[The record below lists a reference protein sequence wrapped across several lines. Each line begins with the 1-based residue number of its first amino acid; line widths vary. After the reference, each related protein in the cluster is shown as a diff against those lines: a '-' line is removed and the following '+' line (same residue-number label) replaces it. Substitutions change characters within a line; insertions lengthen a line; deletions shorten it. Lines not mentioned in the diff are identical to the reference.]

1 MDLRYLERN
10 GSEITGS
17 NPRNEWKVSI
27 NRKLKFMK
35 TNRITVGQAVVRFL
49 KNQYVER
56 DGIENPFFAGCLGI
70 FGHGIVAGV
79 GEGLMENPDF
89 RYYMT
94 RNEQSSVHIAIAYA
108 KMKNRMGTF
117 ACISSIGP
125 GATNMV
131 TGAACATINRLPV
144 LIIPGDIFAGRKVAP
159 VLQQLESPASQDISV
174 NDCFKPVSK
183 YWDRIN
189 RPEQLITSLP
199 EVMRV
204 LTSPSETGAVTLA
217 LPQDVQ
223 AEAFDFPEELFRK
236 RIWKIARPRPDSGI
250 LKEAAELIK
259 ASKKPVII
267 AGGGVIYSQAT
278 EILKSLVERTGIP
291 VAETFAGKGSLPY
304 NHLSNLG
311 AAGATGTPGA
321 NEFTSEADL
330 IIGIGTRYSDFT
342 TASKT
347 AFQNPEVKFININI
361 TDFDSHKHSALPLIS
376 DAKAC
381 LEELSQE
388 LVNYRVS
395 DEYRQRAANLNI
407 KWDKQVSEFYK
418 ATGELPVSQ
427 VEVVG
432 AVNDFADPDD
442 VVLCAAGSLPGDL
455 HKLWRTVDPKGFH
468 LEYGYSTMG
477 YECAAGIGAKMAC
490 PDREIYV
497 MVGDGNYLM
506 MNNEIVTSI
515 QEGIKFIIVLLN
527 NNGFGSIGGLS
538 QSIGSQR
545 FGTKYRY
552 RSEVT
557 GLLTGDPLP
566 VDFAQNARSLG
577 AYVIEAHDINSLKEA
592 LAEAKKQ
599 TATTVITIET
609 DLYKG
614 IPGYAWWEVA
624 ISEVSEIETVKEAYK
639 DYMKNRK
646 KQRYFL

>member
-1 MDLRYLERN
+1 
-10 GSEITGS
+10 
-17 NPRNEWKVSI
+17 
-27 NRKLKFMK
+27 MK
-35 TNRITVGQAVVRFL
+35 TDRLTVGQAVIMFL
-49 KNQYVER
+49 KNQYAER
-56 DGIENPFFAGCLGI
+56 DGVENPFFAGCLGI

-108 KMKNRMGTF
+108 KMKNRLMTF

-125 GATNMV
+125 GATNMI

-144 LIIPGDIFAGRKVAP
+144 LLIPGDIFARRNVAP
-159 VLQQLESPASQDISV
+159 VLQQLESPSSQDISV

-204 LTSPSETGAVTLA
+204 LTSQSDTGAVTLS

-223 AEAFDFPEELFRK
+223 AEAFDFPEELFQK
-236 RIWKIARPRPDSGI
+236 RIWKIARPRPDASL
-250 LKEAAELIK
+250 LKEAAKMIK
-259 ASKKPVII
+259 SSRKPVIV

-278 EILKSLVERTGIP
+278 VILQKLVERTGIP
-291 VAETFAGKGSLPY
+291 VTETFAGKGSLPY
-304 NHLSNLG
+304 NHPSNLG
-311 AAGATGTPGA
+311 AVGATGTPGA
-321 NEFTSEADL
+321 NEFTSAADL

-347 AFQNPEVKFININI
+347 AFQNPQVKFININI
-361 TDFDSHKHSALPLIS
+361 ADFDSYKHSALPLTA
-376 DAKAC
+376 DARVC
-381 LEELSQE
+381 IEELSE
-388 LVNYRVS
+388 LLADYSVS
-395 DEYRQRAANLNI
+395 AEYRSRTAEMN
-407 KWDKQVSEFYK
+407 KTWDKQVREFYK
-418 ATGELPVSQ
+418 VTGSLPVSQ
-427 VEVVG
+427 AEVVG
-432 AVNDFADPDD
+432 AVNEFAGPQD

-455 HKLWRTVDPKGFH
+455 HKLWRTLDPKGFH

-490 PDREIYV
+490 PEREIYV

-506 MNNEIVTSI
+506 MNTEIVTAI
-515 QEGIKFIIVLLN
+515 QEGIKFTIILLN
-527 NNGFGSIGGLS
+527 NNGFGSIGALS

-552 RSEVT
+552 RDEET
-557 GLLTGDPLP
+557 GLLTGEILP

-577 AYVIEAHDINSLKEA
+577 AYVIEAHDINSLKLA
-592 LAEAKKQ
+592 LAEAKDQ
-599 TATTVITIET
+599 TKTTVITIET

-614 IPGYAWWEVA
+614 VPGYAWWEVA
-624 ISEVSEIETVKEAYK
+624 VAEVAEIDTVKKAYQN
-639 DYMKNRK
+639 YIENK
-646 KQRYFL
+646 KRQRYYL